1 MANAEQICE
10 TKEGWPIRNDKR
22 TAYMGT
28 ELKSAY
34 PLALFDTRRSAK
46 KIALA

>member
-10 TKEGWPIRNDKR
+10 TKETWPVRYDKR
-22 TAYMGT
+22 TAYMGA

-34 PLALFDTRRSAK
+34 SLALFDTRRGAK
-46 KIALA
+46 